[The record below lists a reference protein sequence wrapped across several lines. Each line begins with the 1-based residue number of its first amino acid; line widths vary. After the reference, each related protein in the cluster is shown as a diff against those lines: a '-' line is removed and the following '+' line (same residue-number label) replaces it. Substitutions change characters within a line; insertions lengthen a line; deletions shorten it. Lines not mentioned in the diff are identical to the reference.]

1 MSGVEIKICGLSTP
15 EAVDAAVAARATHI
29 GLVHFPPSPR
39 HVTLEQAA
47 RLRVRVPPEVKVVL
61 LLVNEQPI
69 PTLQAIEAVK
79 PDVVQFH
86 GSETP
91 EWLAL
96 LQQGGAKELWKAIGI
111 KNAESLDK
119 ARRFQGAADLLI
131 YDAPA
136 QKLPGGTGLA
146 IDWSLFNGFRH
157 EMPWGL
163 AGGLT
168 PDNVADAIR
177 ATGAPLVDASSGLE
191 SAPGVKDLARIAAF
205 CAAVRG
211 A

>member
-29 GLVHFPPSPR
+29 GLVHFEPSPR

-47 RLRVRVPPEVKVVL
+47 ALRARVPVGVKVVL
-61 LLVNEQPI
+61 LLVNQEPL
-69 PTLQAIEAVK
+69 PTVRAIEAVR

-86 GSETP
+86 GSEKA

-96 LQQGGAKELWKAIGI
+96 IKQNSPLEIWKAVGVGS
-111 KNAESLDK
+111 AEVLEKVQRFKGAVDK
-119 ARRFQGAADLLI
+119 LL

-136 QKLPGGTGLA
+136 KALPGGNGLA
-146 IDWSLFNGFRH
+146 LDWSLLANFRH
-157 EMPWGL
+157 SIPWGL

-168 PDNVADAIR
+168 PENVAEAIR
-177 ATGAPLVDASSGLE
+177 QTGAPLVDTSSGVE
-191 SAPGVKDLARIAAF
+191 SAPGVKDVDKIAAF
-205 CAAVRG
+205 CKAARG
-211 A
+211 S